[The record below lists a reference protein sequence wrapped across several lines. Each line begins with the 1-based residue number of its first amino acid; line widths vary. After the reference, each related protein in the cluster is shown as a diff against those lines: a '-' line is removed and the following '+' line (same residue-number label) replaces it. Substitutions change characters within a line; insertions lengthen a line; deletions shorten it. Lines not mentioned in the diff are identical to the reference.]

1 MSFLAAYS
9 VRVTYSYRCNNI
21 HDEQIAGYD
30 RATPDIRLPAYTYHL
45 QKNKQ

>member
-1 MSFLAAYS
+1 MSYLAAYS

-30 RATPDIRLPAYTYHL
+30 RATPNIKLAAYTDHL
-45 QKNKQ
+45 QQNKQ